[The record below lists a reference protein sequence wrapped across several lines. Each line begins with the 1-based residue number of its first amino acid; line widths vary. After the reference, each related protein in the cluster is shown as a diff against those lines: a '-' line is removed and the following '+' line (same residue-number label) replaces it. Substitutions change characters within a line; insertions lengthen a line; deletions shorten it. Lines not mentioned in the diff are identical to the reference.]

1 LADYNYNESDKET
14 QSPLGV
20 EEVEGIVA
28 EKMLHDATKG
38 KLFEKQEKRF
48 LACLE
53 DINAF
58 GITPDGYNVI
68 EKAEQLAFLK
78 ETKNEGT
85 FENLVTLKMAL
96 FTDGFHPVPEDR
108 HSGEMFV
115 TVGPIFFSF
124 YMQQL
129 MRMIN
134 FFTDHLIPCL
144 VPEGEATEE
153 AAISLKDQ
161 VAMMTEETALKNLE
175 AASWLKMDILVK
187 SPQVNIKASHESTH
201 FLQANLGSIQVI
213 SLSNTSK
220 TKIYKDF
227 DLTKLKAL
235 GISEKPNGIWYDQF
249 NIIISHMNVKEIKVL
264 SGASCK
270 KEIIHPFDIFLGI
283 QIPKFLVE
291 YSKLF
296 NAMTDPRK
304 AHKLYNLYNKD
315 PLPLQDPAFDGVD
328 LAYDSSMILT
338 FTASPMVIYFGKHE
352 YNFIMKS

>member
-1 LADYNYNESDKET
+1 MADYNYNENDRESP
-14 QSPLGV
+14 SPLGADDIAA
-20 EEVEGIVA
+20 IVA
-28 EKMLHDATKG
+28 EKAIRGAEKG
-38 KLFEKQEKRF
+38 KISEEQEKRF
-48 LACLE
+48 LSCLE
-53 DINAF
+53 DITAS

-85 FENLVTLKMAL
+85 IENLVTVKMAL
-96 FTDGFHPVPEDR
+96 FTEGFHPVPQDR
-108 HSGEMFV
+108 HNGEMFV
-115 TVGPIFFSF
+115 TVGPIFFNF

-144 VPEGEATEE
+144 VPEGDSTEE
-153 AAISLKDQ
+153 AAISFKDQ
-161 VAMMTEETALKNLE
+161 VAGMTEETALKNLE
-175 AASWLKMDILVK
+175 AAGWLKMDILVK
-187 SPQVNIKASHESTH
+187 SPQVNIKDSHESTH
-201 FLQANLGSIQVI
+201 FLQANLGSIQVT
-213 SLSNTSK
+213 SLSNTSR

-227 DLTKLKAL
+227 DPTKLKAL
-235 GISEKPNGIWYDQF
+235 GISKKPEGIWYDQF

-264 SGASCK
+264 NGSSCEK
-270 KEIIHPFDIFLGI
+270 GIIHPFDIFLGI

-352 YNFIMKS
+352 YNFVMKS